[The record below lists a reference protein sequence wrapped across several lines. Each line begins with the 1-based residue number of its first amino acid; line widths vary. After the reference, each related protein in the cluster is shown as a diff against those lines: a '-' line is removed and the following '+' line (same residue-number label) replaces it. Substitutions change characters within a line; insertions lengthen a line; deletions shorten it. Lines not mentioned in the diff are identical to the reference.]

1 VKTSGLAH
9 QERNIVVRI
18 NKVYTRQGDGGKTRL
33 VGNKKVPKTHLRV
46 EAYGAID
53 ELNSLVGI
61 ARTFNMQDGNSEEA
75 GLIDAVL
82 RQMQQRLF
90 DLGSELATDPD
101 YKKKNQVPDAISK
114 DHVEWLEEVIDAFN
128 EGLDPLTSF
137 VLPGGGPLNAFL
149 HQCRTVCRRAER
161 DILRLHKE
169 EAVSDAILSFVN
181 RLSDTFFVISRWVS
195 KVKGEEELLWDE
207 FAPRK

>member
-1 VKTSGLAH
+1 M
-9 QERNIVVRI
+9 VRI

-61 ARTFNMQDGNSEEA
+61 ARTINIQDGNTEEA
-75 GLIDAVL
+75 RLIDEVL
-82 RQMQQRLF
+82 RKIQQRLF

-101 YKKKNQVPDAISK
+101 YKKKNEISEAITK
-114 DHVEWLEEVIDAFN
+114 DYVEWLEEVIDAFN

-137 VLPGGGPLNAFL
+137 VLPGSGPLNAFL
-149 HQCRTVCRRAER
+149 HQCRSVCRRAER
-161 DILRLHKE
+161 DILKLHKE
-169 EAVSDAILSFVN
+169 EKVSESILSFVN

-195 KVKGEEELLWDE
+195 KVKGEKELLWDE
-207 FAPRK
+207 FAPNK